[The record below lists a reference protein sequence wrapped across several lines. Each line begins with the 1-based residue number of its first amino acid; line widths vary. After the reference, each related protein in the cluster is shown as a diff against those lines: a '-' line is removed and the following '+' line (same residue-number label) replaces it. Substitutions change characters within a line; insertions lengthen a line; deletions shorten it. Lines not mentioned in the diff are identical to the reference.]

1 MKRKCST
8 VSGRIYPKAMLSMS
22 KNVFIKDTF
31 CFRKTIPIADS
42 ETVLKLHFP
51 LPSFSSP
58 LFPVISHTGKQITVV
73 KSRCEPLTSAKAGAS
88 PGELLAQSTSL
99 LHPVERKM

>member
-1 MKRKCST
+1 M

-42 ETVLKLHFP
+42 ETVLNCIFHSPVSAP
-51 LPSFSSP
+51 LYF
-58 LFPVISHTGKQITVV
+58 
-73 KSRCEPLTSAKAGAS
+73 
-88 PGELLAQSTSL
+88 
-99 LHPVERKM
+99 M